1 MRAAMT
7 LGLDLDVPEGA
18 IDVPAAQNAARDLL
32 IALGFDPADEDLAE
46 TPRRVAAAL
55 AKMVTPPA
63 FEMTTFANDERYDG
77 LVLMRAIPF
86 HSLCRHHL
94 LPFIGVAHVGYMP
107 TDRIV
112 GLSKLVRLVEYFART
127 LQTQE
132 RLTAQIANSLHG
144 ALKAKGVGV
153 VLEAEHMCMSLRG
166 VQKPG
171 TKTAT
176 SMLLGALRHDAR
188 AREEFL
194 TRAEGRIGADRA
206 AELCISRR
214 ESFNAAHQ
222 LCDPDLPDHEN
233 RRLFGKCVNLHGH
246 NYVLEV
252 AIGGKADPLTGY
264 VADLKQLS
272 QLIGREIIEHV
283 DHRNLNTDVP
293 WLLGR
298 IPTAENLA
306 VAFWDR
312 LAPHFRDGATLR
324 CVKVWETEKNYAEY
338 SAKG

>member
-1 MRAAMT
+1 MRAAVT
-7 LGLDLDVPEGA
+7 FGLACDEAERAV
-18 IDVPAAQNAARDLL
+18 DVPAVQKAARNLL
-32 IALGFDPADEDLAE
+32 IALGFDPSEEDLAE

-55 AKMVTPPA
+55 AEMVTPPA
-63 FEMTTFANDERYDG
+63 FAMTTFANEERYDG

-94 LPFIGVAHVGYMP
+94 LPFVGVAHIGYLPVG
-107 TDRIV
+107 RIV
-112 GLSKLVRLVEYFART
+112 GLSKLVRLVEHFARS

-132 RLTAQIANSLHG
+132 HLTAQIANSLQHS
-144 ALKAKGVGV
+144 LNAKGVGV
-153 VLEAEHMCMSLRG
+153 VLEAEHLCMSLRG

-176 SMLLGALRHDAR
+176 SMLLGALRDDAGAR
-188 AREEFL
+188 AEFL
-194 TRAEGRIGADRA
+194 ARAEGRNGVARR
-206 AELCISRR
+206 AELRISRR
-214 ESFNAAHQ
+214 ESFSAAHQ

-252 AIGGKADPLTGY
+252 AIGGKADASTGY
-264 VADLKQLS
+264 VADLKELS
-272 QLIGREIIEHV
+272 HLIGREIIEHV

-293 WLLGR
+293 WLVGC

-306 VAFWDR
+306 VAFWNR
-312 LAPHFRDGATLR
+312 LAPHFRGVATLR
-324 CVKVWETEKNYAEY
+324 CIKVWETEKNCAEY
-338 SAKG
+338 SADG